1 MSTETKV
8 HIHLRAADLERSRA
22 FYTKLFGEPVK
33 SKPGYLKFL
42 PEIGPLN
49 LAVSQRSEQPAGAA
63 IDPVVMEAGIQL
75 DSNAAVQ
82 RELARVKQAG
92 LDVQE
97 ERNAN
102 CCHANQDKFWLRD
115 PDGFRWEVYHLNYDI
130 EEETVRQGAQ
140 ALPVR
145 QAACC
150 S

>member
-22 FYTKLFGEPVK
+22 FYSKLFGEPVK

-42 PEIGPLN
+42 PGVGPLN
-49 LAVSQRSEQPAGAA
+49 LAVSQRSEPAAGETV
-63 IDPVVMEAGIQL
+63 DPIVMEAGIQL
-75 DSNAAVQ
+75 DSREAVA
-82 RELARVKQAG
+82 RELARVRESG
-92 LDVQE
+92 LEVHE
-97 ERNAN
+97 ETDTN

-130 EEETVRQGAQ
+130 EEEVVERGSRE
-140 ALPVR
+140 LPVR
-145 QAACC
+145 QAVCC

>member
-1 MSTETKV
+1 MATETKV

-22 FYTKLFGEPVK
+22 FYSKLFGEPVK

-49 LAVSQRSEQPAGAA
+49 LAVSQRSEQPTGAA
-63 IDPVVMEAGIQL
+63 LDPIVMEAGIQL
-75 DSNAAVQ
+75 DSNAAVHT
-82 RELARVKQAG
+82 ELARVKQAG
-92 LDVQE
+92 LNVQE
-97 ERNAN
+97 EMGSD

-130 EEETVRQGAQ
+130 EEETAQ
-140 ALPVR
+140 ALPVH
-145 QAACC
+145 QAGCC

>member
-8 HIHLRAADLERSRA
+8 HIHLRAADLERSRT

-49 LAVSQRSEQPAGAA
+49 LAVSQRSEQPTGAA
-63 IDPVVMEAGIQL
+63 LDPIVMEAGIQL
-75 DSNAAVQ
+75 DSNTAVHT
-82 RELARVKQAG
+82 ELARVKQAG
-92 LDVQE
+92 LNVQE
-97 ERNAN
+97 EMGSD

-130 EEETVRQGAQ
+130 EEETVPQGVQ

-145 QAACC
+145 QATCC

>member
-49 LAVSQRSEQPAGAA
+49 LAVSQRSEQPTDAA
-63 IDPVVMEAGIQL
+63 VDPVVMEAGIQL

-82 RELARVKQAG
+82 SELARVKQAG
-92 LDVQE
+92 LTVQE
-97 ERNAN
+97 EMGGD

-130 EEETVRQGAQ
+130 EEETVPQGAR
-140 ALPVR
+140 ALPV
-145 QAACC
+145 QQPACC